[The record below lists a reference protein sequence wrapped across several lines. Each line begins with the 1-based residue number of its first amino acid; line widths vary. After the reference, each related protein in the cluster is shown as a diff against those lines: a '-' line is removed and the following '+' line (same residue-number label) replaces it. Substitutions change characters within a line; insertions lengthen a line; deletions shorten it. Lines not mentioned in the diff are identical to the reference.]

1 MRQFY
6 FLPECFLLVLTN
18 LILFTV
24 VETSGFILQVLS
36 QVNIYIFN
44 LVTVIIDFDPWQSF

>member
-36 QVNIYIFN
+36 QVNIYIFH